1 MYLDRLVRTLSVME
15 SLVSA
20 RLDYSAAALE
30 SIPTYLRH
38 HHYIPITTT
47 TNITFTYRTPTDEL
61 TYLGTLRLT
70 LDKSL
75 CCVVLILLFHQ
86 RLNVLIYLFH
96 PFSFI
101 ASRFIT
107 YVVYCQLNLIRR
119 RVWEL
124 RMDAPYNSSWVAV
137 H

>member
-30 SIPTYLRH
+30 SIPTYHRH

-70 LDKSL
+70 LDRFL
-75 CCVVLILLFHQ
+75 CGVVLILLFHQ
-86 RLNVLIYLFH
+86 RLTQRFDLFISFLLIHRL
-96 PFSFI
+96 
-101 ASRFIT
+101 
-107 YVVYCQLNLIRR
+107 
-119 RVWEL
+119 
-124 RMDAPYNSSWVAV
+124 
-137 H
+137 